1 MDIFYPDLKPVQTLK
16 YGLYSRDL
24 DTQSPCFMFIFRL
37 LQRFPII
44 LVQRTFLKSGIRV
57 ILNYIITLYSPL
69 QTILSL
75 HLRPFCVHAS
85 GKHTNVWEPLLYTI
99 MKNLKKNRCH
109 GPGIHPHACSLFYY
123 SGIYQFLKFYFKL
136 FQCYF

>member
-1 MDIFYPDLKPVQTLK
+1 MFKVK
-16 YGLYSRDL
+16 YGHILSRFETCL
-24 DTQSPCFMFIFRL
+24 DSQIWVVQPKPEHLATLFYVHFRL

-44 LVQRTFLKSGIRV
+44 LVQRTFLKSGIQV
-57 ILNYIITLYSPL
+57 TLNYIITLYSPL

-85 GKHTNVWEPLLYTI
+85 DKHTNVWELLLYTL

-109 GPGIHPHACSLFYY
+109 GPGTHRHACSLFYY
-123 SGIYQFLKFYFKL
+123 SEIY
-136 FQCYF
+136 